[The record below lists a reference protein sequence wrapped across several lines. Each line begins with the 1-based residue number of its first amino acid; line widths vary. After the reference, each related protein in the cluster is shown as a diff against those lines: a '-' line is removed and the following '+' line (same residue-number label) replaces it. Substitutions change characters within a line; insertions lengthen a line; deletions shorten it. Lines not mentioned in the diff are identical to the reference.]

1 LGEFLA
7 IAVSLDEL
15 GAKHNNHR
23 ARLLGQ
29 TLDKATE
36 TLLENNQSPSR
47 STGEL
52 DNRGSHFH
60 LAYYWAQEL
69 AAQNEDEELKNFFAK
84 LAEKL
89 GAKKDKILEE
99 LTAIQGKAVDLG
111 GYFHASAGRVTD
123 VMQPSATL
131 NKLMEEALASA

>member
-1 LGEFLA
+1 MGEFLA

-60 LAYYWAQEL
+60 LAYYWTQEL
-69 AAQNEDEELKNFFAK
+69 AAQDEDKELKSFFAK

-89 GAKKDKILEE
+89 GAQKDKILEE

-111 GYFHASAGRVTD
+111 GYFHAPAGRVTE